1 MPFSIRLHRRSPL
14 AYFSVFWPLIAFL
27 VLSSGPACAEWVAIG
42 STDDG
47 MTAYGDP
54 DTIRRKG
61 EMVKMWSLFDFQ
73 IMQYVEGIPSLS
85 KKGESEYDCAEERL
99 RLLALVE
106 YSGNMGKGN
115 VVYTGSIEQPWKPVV
130 PRSVDQGLWKLACNK
145 K

>member
-1 MPFSIRLHRRSPL
+1 MPLSIRPYRRLPL
-14 AYFSVFWPLIAFL
+14 AHFFRLVSLTTLL
-27 VLSSGPACAEWVAIG
+27 VLSSGPAYAEWVSVG

-47 MTAYGDP
+47 MTAYADP

-73 IMQYVEGIPSLS
+73 IMQYVEGISSLS
-85 KKGESEYDCAEERL
+85 KKGQSEYDCAEERL

-106 YSGNMGKGN
+106 YAGNLGKGK
-115 VVYTGSIEQPWKPVV
+115 VVYTDSIEQPWQPVV
-130 PRSVDQGLWKLACNK
+130 PRSVDQALWKLVCDK

>member
-1 MPFSIRLHRRSPL
+1 MPFSIRPYCRLPL
-14 AYFSVFWPLIAFL
+14 PYLSGFWLLIILL
-27 VLSSGPACAEWVAIG
+27 VLNSGPAYAEWVSIG

-54 DTIRRKG
+54 DTICRKG

-85 KKGESEYDCAEERL
+85 KKGHSEYDCAEERL

-106 YSGNMGKGN
+106 YSGNLGKGK
-115 VVYTGSIEQPWKPVV
+115 VVYSDTIEQPWKPVV
-130 PRSVDQGLWKLACNK
+130 PRSVDQALWKLACDK
-145 K
+145 Q

>member
-1 MPFSIRLHRRSPL
+1 MLFSILPHHRLPL
-14 AYFSVFWPLIAFL
+14 AHFFRLVSLITLL
-27 VLSSGPACAEWVAIG
+27 VLSSGPAYAEWVVVG

-47 MTAYGDP
+47 MMAYADP

-61 EMVKMWSLFDFQ
+61 EMVIMWSLFDFQ

-85 KKGESEYDCAEERL
+85 KKGQSEYDCAEERL

-106 YSGNMGKGN
+106 YAGNLEKGK
-115 VVYTGSIEQPWKPVV
+115 VVYTDSIAQPWQPIV
-130 PRSVDQGLWKLACNK
+130 PRSVDHALWKVACGK

>member
-1 MPFSIRLHRRSPL
+1 MTRLL
-14 AYFSVFWPLIAFL
+14 LITLL
-27 VLSSGPACAEWVAIG
+27 VLSSGPADAEWVRFG
-42 STDDG
+42 TTDDG
-47 MTAYGDP
+47 MTAYADP

-61 EMVKMWSLFDFQ
+61 ELVKMWSLFDFQ

-85 KKGESEYDCAEERL
+85 KKGQSEYDCAEERL

-115 VVYTGSIEQPWKPVV
+115 VVYTDSIEQPWKPVV
-130 PRSVDQGLWKLACNK
+130 PRSVDHVLWTVACSK

>member
-1 MPFSIRLHRRSPL
+1 MPFSIRSYRRVPL
-14 AYFSVFWPLIAFL
+14 ASILGFWLLITLL
-27 VLSSGPACAEWVAIG
+27 VLSSGPAGAEWVAIG

-47 MTAYGDP
+47 MTAYADP

-85 KKGESEYDCAEERL
+85 KKGHSEYDCAEERL
-99 RLLALVE
+99 RLLALEE
-106 YSGNMGKGN
+106 YSGNLGKGK
-115 VVYTGSIEQPWKPVV
+115 VVYSDAIEQPWKPVV
-130 PRSVDQGLWKLACNK
+130 PRSVDQALWKLACDK